1 MKLRL
6 FLILLVVVTAFS
18 VFGLAGAQDAVE
30 LRITWYNDGTEGES
44 LQTLLDAFE
53 AENPNISVVVDT
65 VAYADLNTTL
75 DPQVETDNAPDMA
88 RITDVAR
95 YRGDYLDLRD
105 LVADADY
112 WDANFPEPV
121 MNSMR
126 LDADDNGIYGYPTQ
140 FTVSGAFINRTLFEL
155 AGVEVPSDVSDAVTW
170 DEWEAAITAVAEAT
184 GTPYSFAV
192 DRTGHRFWTFSISQG
207 AEYFDEDGNFTVDSP
222 GFRAAAE
229 RLIRYHTDG
238 IMPPEVWGGAAGQ
251 FTGANEFF
259 VNAQIVMYMSGS
271 WQVGQFDTNIGDNF
285 EWSVIPNPTDVGG
298 KCMMPGGAVMV
309 AFADT
314 EHPEEVATLMD
325 YLAAEEN
332 LGQFSTESL
341 FLPGHLGLAEA
352 GLEYPSQ
359 NDNLN
364 VFLSEIPDICQ
375 QAYELQYNPFTFALN
390 GAIRDYLTQV
400 IAGELTLDE
409 AIVEI
414 QKTVDEAV
422 AAGS

>member
-6 FLILLVVVTAFS
+6 LVVLLIVLS
-18 VFGLAGAQDAVE
+18 MFGLVRAQSDVE
-30 LRITWYNDGTEGES
+30 LRITWYNDGNEGEA
-44 LQTLLDAFE
+44 LRRQLDAFE
-53 AENPNISVVVDT
+53 AANPGIRVIMDV
-65 VAYADLNTTL
+65 VAYGTLNDTL
-75 DPQVETDNAPDMA
+75 DPVVATGNAPDMA

-95 YRGDYLDLRD
+95 YRGSYLDLRP
-105 LVADADY
+105 LVADPDY
-112 WDANFPEPV
+112 WDSNFPAPV
-121 MNSMR
+121 MNSLR

-140 FTVSGAFINRTLFEL
+140 FTVSGPFINRTLFEL
-155 AGVEVPSDVSDAVTW
+155 AGIEVPSDVSDAVSW

-184 GTPYSFAV
+184 GTPYAFSL

-207 AEYFDEDGNFTVDSP
+207 AEYIDAEGNFTVDTP

-229 RLIRYHTDG
+229 RLIRYHRDG

-259 VNAQIVMYMSGS
+259 LNAQVVMYVSGS
-271 WQVGQFDTNIGDNF
+271 WQVGQFAQNIGDNF
-285 EWSVIPNPTDVGG
+285 EWSVVPNPTDVGG

-314 EHPEEVATLMD
+314 DHPEEVAKVMD
-325 YLAAEEN
+325 FLASAES
-332 LGQFSTESL
+332 LAQFSEESL

-352 GLEYPSQ
+352 GLEYPAQ

-364 VFLSEIPDICQ
+364 VFLSEIPDICE
-375 QAYELQYNPFTFALN
+375 QAYALQYNPYTFVLN
-390 GAIRDYLTQV
+390 TAIRDRLTQV

-409 AIVEI
+409 AIVLI
-414 QKTVDEAV
+414 QEAVDAAV
-422 AAGS
+422 AADS

>member
-6 FLILLVVVTAFS
+6 FLILLLVSMVS
-18 VFGLAGAQDAVE
+18 VFSLTNAQDAVE
-30 LRITWYNDGTEGES
+30 LRITWYNDGTEGEA
-44 LQTLLDAFE
+44 LQKQLDAFQ
-53 AENPNISVVVDT
+53 AENPNITVVVDT

-75 DPQVETDNAPDMA
+75 DPQVQTGDAPDMA

-95 YRGDYLDLRD
+95 YRGEYLDLRD
-105 LVADADY
+105 LVEDADY

-121 MNSMR
+121 MDSMR

-140 FTVSGAFINRTLFEL
+140 FTVSGLFVNRTLFEL

-170 DEWEAAITAVAEAT
+170 DEWEAAITEVAEAT
-184 GTPYSFAV
+184 GTPYAFAV
-192 DRTGHRFWTFSISQG
+192 DRTGHRFWTFSIPQG
-207 AEYFDEDGNFTVDSP
+207 AEYIDEEGNFTVDTP

-229 RLIRYHTDG
+229 RLVRYHTDG

-251 FTGANEFF
+251 FTAANEFF
-259 VNAQIVMYMSGS
+259 VNAQIVMYLSGS
-271 WQVGQFDTNIGDNF
+271 WQVGQFNTLIADKF
-285 EWSVIPNPTDVGG
+285 EWSVVPNPTDVGG

-314 EHPEEVATLMD
+314 EHPEEVALLMD
-325 YLAAEEN
+325 FLASEESLAE
-332 LGQFSTESL
+332 FSVESL

-352 GLEYPSQ
+352 GLEYANQ

-364 VFLSEIPDICQ
+364 AFLSEIPDICQ
-375 QAYELQYNPFTFALN
+375 QAYDLQYNPFTFALN

-409 AIVEI
+409 AIAEI